1 MYNFKLS
8 WKNTGRQFLDSIS
21 PQNMALLFLLSSL
34 FQEPENLPQ
43 EQLETVQY
51 TEQTSK
57 ALSSENIS

>member
-1 MYNFKLS
+1 
-8 WKNTGRQFLDSIS
+8 
-21 PQNMALLFLLSSL
+21 MALLFLLSSL

-57 ALSSENIS
+57 ALSSGNIS